1 MCSADQERSGRLRAG
16 LRLRM
21 ELQRAIL
28 ALPSLWMALP
38 RWSAQ
43 MAAAPSRELPWSLYI
58 SNNQPPPS
66 VAVSIRVARVS
77 NLIRLRSM

>member
-1 MCSADQERSGRLRAG
+1 MRIAAVPKTLVWGGQSSTTTSTAGSKCSETRGGRQNPRLKSGG
-16 LRLRM
+16 
-21 ELQRAIL
+21 
-28 ALPSLWMALP
+28 
-38 RWSAQ
+38 
-43 MAAAPSRELPWSLYI
+43 WSLYI